1 MKKWKIYLVPHT
13 HWDKEWYFT
22 KEVSDAYLVDNM
34 KQIIEANDKNE
45 NEAPFVFDAQYS
57 VVDDF
62 LNLFPHKIGKV
73 KKIIKDKKLVVGPW
87 YTQTDMFN
95 ATGESIVRNLLIGTK
110 LSQKL
115 GNSMK
120 VGYLPDTFGF
130 NSNLPQIIAKTAN
143 KGIINWR
150 GADDELLQNNLF
162 NIWEADDGTRLP
174 VYSFYKHGYFTGVGG
189 LLQQYNKKW
198 SKAENWKEWDP
209 VTRAKEHAAY
219 YIKFADSELDFLK
232 TKARSSNNRIL
243 MPVGSDQMP
252 MVSGWTQIVEEMNKL
267 DPIHEWIL
275 GDFENFMDDLISDPV
290 VMNDANVI
298 KGEFRNG
305 RFARAHK
312 TITSSRY
319 DIKRLSKK
327 VEYQIY
333 NELEPMSVIFS
344 RLNGEYPFEILLE
357 ASKKLVSSHAHDS
370 LGGCNTDET
379 NRSILN
385 RLEAASA
392 IVESQTTLI
401 KKRICDALGLGNG
414 NLIIFNTAPYSRKIE
429 NTFEIH
435 TKEQFFE
442 IFEENGRPVEF
453 SVVSQKFFN
462 NDEFSIRED
471 SHIYGNGFQENQG
484 QVDDGPI
491 NATNILLEENIK
503 GKYTTIIKFN
513 QQVSGLG
520 YKILNVLESKTNT
533 FKLKFTKQGNTIE
546 NDLFNIS
553 VDGDMN
559 FKLIDKVNNQNINK
573 AFKLEASF
581 DAGDTYD
588 FSPSHFNQKQIQKL
602 TDFKTYTE
610 DNGQIKIMTI
620 EANYQVPKVL
630 DSSDLIDQ
638 TIKIQI
644 ILENDLINFKINMIN
659 QAADIRWRFISNTAV
674 LDTQHSFADQSFA
687 MVKRLIDNPVHKKSI
702 EENWVDVAVEIEA
715 MESMVALKNN
725 DFSHAIFTKGTNEY
739 QIIGDDKNQI
749 ALTLFRAVSYIGRR
763 HLIYRKGRAS
773 GVDDYPHAT
782 PESNLNIPL
791 EFEFAIN
798 ISKNLDTQNKKS
810 KEWCW
815 PDTYYQTQTSNVFHW
830 KGDTFVMT
838 QRKIPAIG
846 ERELSLVD
854 IKDIN
859 NLVVTTV
866 KKSWNQKFDIV
877 RLYNPTRQSI
887 SIDTSIFKGEVDLLD
902 NKIKNFNSEIKPNE
916 IKSYILK

>member
-34 KQIIEANDKNE
+34 KQIIEANERNE

-62 LNLFPHKIGKV
+62 LNLFPQKLGKV
-73 KKIIKDKKLVVGPW
+73 KKIIKENKLVVGPW

-110 LSQKL
+110 LSEKL
-115 GNSMK
+115 GRSMR

-130 NSNLPQIIAKTAN
+130 NSNLPQIISKTQN

-150 GADDELLQNNLF
+150 GGDDELLNNNLF
-162 NIWEADDGTRLP
+162 NIWEADDGTKCP
-174 VYSFYKHGYFTGVGG
+174 TYSFYKHGYFTGVGG

-198 SKAENWKEWDP
+198 SKSDNWQEWDSK
-209 VTRAKEHAAY
+209 TRAKEHAQY
-219 YIKFADSELDFLK
+219 YINFADSELDFLK
-232 TKARSSNNRIL
+232 TKAASSNNRIL

-252 MVSGWTQIVEEMNKL
+252 MVSGWTEIVEKMNEL
-267 DPIHEWIL
+267 DSVHEWIL
-275 GDFENFMDDLISDPV
+275 ADFEKFMDDLISDPA
-290 VMNDANVI
+290 VMENANII

-305 RFARAHK
+305 RYARAHK

-319 DIKRLSKK
+319 DIKKLSKK

-333 NELEPMSVIFS
+333 NELEPLSVIFS
-344 RLNGEYPFEILLE
+344 RLGGEYPFEILLD
-357 ASKKLVSSHAHDS
+357 ATKKLVASHAHDS

-385 RLEAASA
+385 RLEASSA

-401 KKRICDALGLGNG
+401 KKRICDALSLGNE
-414 NLIIFNTAPYSRKIE
+414 NLIIFNTAPYTRTIQ
-429 NTFEIH
+429 NTLEIH
-435 TKEQFFE
+435 TKNPFFE
-442 IFEENGRPVEF
+442 IFNEENQQVSF

-462 NDEFSIRED
+462 NDEFSIKEN
-471 SHIYGNGFQENQG
+471 SHIFGSDYKETDKI
-484 QVDDGPI
+484 VDEGPI
-491 NATNILLEENIK
+491 NATNILLEENAK

-513 QQVSGLG
+513 EIVKGLG
-520 YKILNVLESKTNT
+520 YKILKVKESKNNT
-533 FKLKFTKQGNTIE
+533 FALKYNKNFNEIE
-546 NDLFNIS
+546 NDLFKIS
-553 VDGDMN
+553 VDEKMN
-559 FKLIDKVNNQNINK
+559 FTLLNKKNNVAIQK
-573 AFKLEASF
+573 AFQLEATF

-588 FSPSHFNQKQIQKL
+588 YSPSHHNPSDIKELLDFEVSTENNNHIQ
-602 TDFKTYTE
+602 
-610 DNGQIKIMTI
+610 IMTI
-620 EANYQVPKVL
+620 NSTFLVPEQL
-630 DSSDLIDQ
+630 DSEDKVKQNIEL
-638 TIKIQI
+638 QI
-644 ILENDLINFKINMIN
+644 ILENDLINFKLAMTN
-659 QAADIRWRFISNTAV
+659 QAADIRWRFLSA
-674 LDTQHSFADQSFA
+674 TQVKNNQYSYADQSFA
-687 MVKRLIDNPVHKKSI
+687 LVKRLIDNPSHKKSI
-702 EENWVDVAVEIEA
+702 AEKWVDVAIEIEA
-715 MESMVALKNN
+715 MESMVALKNQEI
-725 DFSHAIFTKGTNEY
+725 SHAIFTKGTNEY
-739 QIIGDDKNQI
+739 QIIGHEKETI

-782 PESNLNIPL
+782 PESNLKVDLI
-791 EFEFAIN
+791 FEFAISIEDN
-798 ISKNLDTQNKKS
+798 IAAQNKKS

-815 PDTYYQTQTSNVFHW
+815 PNTYYQTQSINVFHW

-838 QRKIPAIG
+838 QRKIPSINQ
-846 ERELSLVD
+846 RELSLVD

-877 RLYNPTRQSI
+877 RLYNPTEQEI
-887 SIDTSIFKGEVDLLD
+887 TINTEIFKGEVDLLD
-902 NKIKNFNSEIKPNE
+902 NKIKTFNNIIKPNE